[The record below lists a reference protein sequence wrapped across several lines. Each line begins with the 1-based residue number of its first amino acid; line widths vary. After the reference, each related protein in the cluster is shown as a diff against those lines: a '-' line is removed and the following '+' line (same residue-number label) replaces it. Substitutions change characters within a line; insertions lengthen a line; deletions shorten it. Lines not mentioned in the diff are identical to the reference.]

1 MREIKTAALIGLGAI
16 GGYVAPKLHTTLEP
30 GDFTVIAGG
39 ERKQRLEQE
48 GCCINDKVWK
58 FHIGAPEEA
67 GKPAD
72 LVIFAVK
79 YHGLR
84 QAVRD
89 AAGYIGKDTI
99 LMSLLN
105 GVESEEILR
114 EFYPNHHILYSV
126 IRIPSVH
133 ENGRITYPDEWG
145 EISFGDARNDT
156 LSEDVQA
163 VRDLFEKSGIGYQIP
178 VDMKKNMWHKFMTNV
193 SENQISAVLRMPYGI
208 FQVSDEINMFR
219 EQTARE
225 VIAIAQ
231 AKGIDLTEDDLEAQ
245 KTKVEAYPFW
255 GKTSTTQDIES
266 GRKTETE
273 MFAGA
278 VIRMGKELGIP
289 TPCNEMLYHCIH
301 ALEAWNDTVK
311 QDEKSGEVHQ

>member
-1 MREIKTAALIGLGAI
+1 MREIKNSGADRPWSI

-114 EFYPNHHILYSV
+114 EFYPNHIFY
-126 IRIPSVH
+126 IR
-133 ENGRITYPDEWG
+133 
-145 EISFGDARNDT
+145 SFG
-156 LSEDVQA
+156 S
-163 VRDLFEKSGIGYQIP
+163 VRSRKRQDHIP
-178 VDMKKNMWHKFMTNV
+178 GRVGRDF
-193 SENQISAVLRMPYGI
+193 
-208 FQVSDEINMFR
+208 FR
-219 EQTARE
+219 RC
-225 VIAIAQ
+225 
-231 AKGIDLTEDDLEAQ
+231 Q
-245 KTKVEAYPFW
+245 KRYIV
-255 GKTSTTQDIES
+255 
-266 GRKTETE
+266 
-273 MFAGA
+273 
-278 VIRMGKELGIP
+278 
-289 TPCNEMLYHCIH
+289 
-301 ALEAWNDTVK
+301 
-311 QDEKSGEVHQ
+311 